1 MKRRTFIRRVG
12 SILTILGATEAAWL
26 TPRNRYYQA
35 LAQSNPRKLALLV
48 GINQYPGNTSLSGCL
63 TDVELQRQLLVNRFG
78 FKSRNILSL
87 IDDQASRQSIEDAFL
102 EHFVNQVKVGDTVF
116 FHFSGYGSRLKSE
129 NVIVPADANL
139 GNYILEDTLLFMLRS
154 LPTNNVVATLDTS
167 YTPITEELPVN
178 LVTRSLKRIKDSS
191 FSATNSVDSLKAEIE
206 FQNQLSANGKTQQPI
221 LVIKAGNN
229 QQPASELQMSGFSAG
244 LFTYGLTQYLW
255 ESTPATTIKTSVR
268 RIENSMQLLGSQQQ
282 PTLLIQN
289 QLHPLIS
296 DYFPNDGTA
305 NYASAEGAV
314 IVTEEDGKTW
324 QLWLGGIPIH
334 ILEYYGIN
342 SQFQVV
348 TKDGNYV
355 ADLIMRSRT
364 GLIAKAQII
373 NQADTASIQIG
384 QLLRE
389 SIRILPRNIS
399 LTVALDRSLDR
410 VERVDATSAFA
421 NIPRVFD
428 VKAGEEPADYILS
441 KLSPTKPEESPASNL
456 ISTPTPYGL
465 YTLGGELIPNT
476 DGEAGEAVKIA
487 VQRLIPKLQTL
498 LAAKLWQITDNQVS
512 SGLAVKVSLEMLN
525 GVYPKVLMQR
535 ETQRV
540 TNSDTEK
547 STINIPIGSHIQYR
561 IENKCDRILYL
572 MLLGLDSAKNPFI
585 LYPGQKTTESTPLTL
600 KNLTIE
606 PGTSITLPQTAPGF
620 DWVMQGLT
628 NLWQTQ
634 LILSTAPFTQ
644 SITALATTKLPPT
657 QQQRIIPLSNPCE
670 VAQAILQD
678 LHNANLENKET
689 GENYILNV
697 KNWASLGFIF
707 QVV

>member
-12 SILTILGATEAAWL
+12 SILTVLGVAEATWL
-26 TPRNRYYQA
+26 TPKSLYYQA

-48 GINQYPGNTSLSGCL
+48 GINQYPGNPSLSGCL
-63 TDVELQRQLLVNRFG
+63 TDVELQRQLLINRFG
-78 FKSRNILSL
+78 FESRNILTL
-87 IDDQASRQSIEDAFL
+87 TDDQASRQSIEDAFL

-116 FHFSGYGSRLKSE
+116 FHFSGYGSRIKSE
-129 NVIVPADANL
+129 NILVPVDGNV
-139 GNYILEDTLLFMLRS
+139 GNYILEDTLLLMLRS

-167 YTPITEELPVN
+167 YNLLEEELPVS
-178 LVTRSLKRIKDSS
+178 LVTRSL
-191 FSATNSVDSLKAEIE
+191 SLAAANPSRMTAEIE
-206 FQNQLSANGKTQQPI
+206 FQNQFSANSRTQQPI

-229 QQPASELQMSGFSAG
+229 HQPSAELQISGFSAG

-255 ESTPATTIKTSVR
+255 ESTPATTIQTSLQ

-282 PTLLIQN
+282 PTLLSQN
-289 QLHPLIS
+289 QQRLLPLIS
-296 DYFPNDGTA
+296 NYLPNNTTV
-305 NYASAEGAV
+305 SAEGA
-314 IVTEEDGKTW
+314 IIATEEDGKTW
-324 QLWLGGIPIH
+324 ELWLGGIPIN
-334 ILEYYGIN
+334 ILEYYGVN

-355 ADLIMRSRT
+355 TDLIMRSRN

-373 NQADTASIQIG
+373 NQSDTTLIQVG

-399 LTVALDRSLDR
+399 LTVALDPSLDR

-421 NIPRVFD
+421 NIPRVSN
-428 VKAGEEPADYILS
+428 VKAGEQPGDYILS
-441 KLSPTKPEESPASNL
+441 KLFPAKREESPASSL
-456 ISTPTPYGL
+456 ISTATPYGL
-465 YTLGGELIPNT
+465 YTLGGELIPST

-498 LAAKLWQITDNQVS
+498 LAAKLWQLTDNQIS
-512 SGLAVKVSLEMLN
+512 SGLGVKVNLEMLN

-535 ETQRV
+535 ETQRIQ
-540 TNSDTEK
+540 SSETEK
-547 STINIPIGSHIQYR
+547 STISIPIGSHIQYR
-561 IENKCDRILYL
+561 IENKCDRTLYL
-572 MLLGLDSAKNPFI
+572 MLLGLDSGKNPFI
-585 LYPGQKTTESTPLTL
+585 LYPGQKSTDITPAIL
-600 KNLTIE
+600 KNLTIA
-606 PGTSITLPQTAPGF
+606 PGASIVLPQTAPGF

-634 LILSTAPFTQ
+634 LIFSTAPFSE
-644 SITALATTKLPPT
+644 SITALTTTKLPAT

-689 GENYILNV
+689 GDNYILNV
-697 KNWASLGFIF
+697 KNWASLGFMF